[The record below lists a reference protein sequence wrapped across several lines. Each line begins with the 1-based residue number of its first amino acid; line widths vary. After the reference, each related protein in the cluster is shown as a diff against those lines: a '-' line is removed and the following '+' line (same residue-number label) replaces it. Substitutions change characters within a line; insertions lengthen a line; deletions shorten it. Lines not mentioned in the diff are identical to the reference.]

1 MTEPDILG
9 NLTFS
14 QEPRFTLASLREIR
28 IPAGDTRS
36 SLCAYIFI
44 KRGKRIEK
52 IARLEDLS
60 DKERAAALAFILHH
74 GRTIIR
80 RHSSPPSLDELPEFE
95 LIEEPD
101 PAKEVL
107 QTEENHDTAPEA
119 PEI

>member
-14 QEPRFTLASLREIR
+14 PEPRFTLASLREIR

-80 RHSSPPSLDELPEFE
+80 RHSTPPSLDELPEFE
-95 LIEEPD
+95 PLPD
-101 PAKEVL
+101 PSAEEVL
-107 QTEENHDTAPEA
+107 QTTENHATAPEA